1 MQKTSSSAFASP
13 TVVRARST
21 SALFAIVSAAGC
33 VILALAGYVQP
44 VVMGVVQGLGEF
56 LPISSSAHLILVP
69 WFFGW
74 QGGLVDSLTFDIALH
89 LGTLVA
95 LVVYFWRDWV
105 MLLRSIPGLAGWALG
120 WARGDRSSSLGLSE
134 RILVSVA
141 IATVPAGVLG
151 LMLEEQI
158 ERNFRT
164 PLLIAATLT
173 ILGVVLYI
181 ADRWQP
187 EQRSLEQLTLRDALL
202 VGLAQACALV
212 PGVSRSGA
220 TITMGR
226 VLRFDRATAARY
238 SFLLSAPITGAA
250 VLFKLDEL
258 VRISPAEV
266 DDFVV
271 GVLVS
276 GVVGALAIH
285 FLLSYVRRVGF
296 GVFALYRLLVAAA
309 IILVY
314 ASS

>member
-13 TVVRARST
+13 TVARARPT
-21 SALFAIVSAAGC
+21 SALFAVVSIVGC
-33 VILALAGYVQP
+33 AILALAGYVQP
-44 VVMGVVQGLGEF
+44 VVMGIVQGLGEF

-74 QGGLVDSLTFDIALH
+74 QGGLIDSLTFDIALH

-95 LVVYFWRDWV
+95 LVVYFWRDWA
-105 MLLRSIPGLAGWALG
+105 MLLGSIPALAG
-120 WARGDRSSSLGLSE
+120 WARGDRSSTLGLPE
-134 RILVSVA
+134 RLLVSVV
-141 IATVPAGVLG
+141 IATVPGGLLG

-181 ADRWQP
+181 ADRRQP
-187 EQRSLEQLTLRDALL
+187 QQRSLEQFTWRDALL

-226 VLRFDRATAARY
+226 LLSFDRATAARF
-238 SFLLSAPITGAA
+238 SFLLSAPITAA
-250 VLFKLDEL
+250 AALFKLDE
-258 VRISPAEV
+258 VMRIPPVEL

-314 ASS
+314 ANS